1 MPVDVIMPQM
11 GESIAEGTLT
21 IWLKKE
27 GDRVERDEN
36 LFEISTD
43 KVDAEI
49 PSPAAGTLGKILVQE
64 GETVAVGT
72 VVAHI
77 LAEGET
83 AGTATDAAD
92 LAPTA
97 AEPEPT
103 AAEPGPT
110 AAEPGRPVSEPP
122 PAARQPAQPPAM
134 PSPGPRAEPARPAAE
149 ETSTGDGAGAGRI
162 PSKAELRRQR
172 SSPLVRNIAA
182 EHGIDLESV
191 EGTGLSGRVTK
202 RDILAHVAE
211 LERVSPAAQP
221 ARREDRPPRQPAPA
235 AAPAPAEPRTPT
247 KPTPPAQV
255 EPAVSPGPAARA
267 GGPPPFAEGDPVE
280 VVPMSVMRQ
289 RIAEHMTASRRTSA
303 HVTSFFEV
311 DMSRVAE
318 LRERNKARFLE
329 DSGVK
334 LTYMPF
340 IISALVSGV
349 KEWPI
354 LNASV
359 WDDKIVFKR
368 DINVGIAVAIPQE
381 RGFGLIVPVIR
392 QADGLSLVG
401 LARVTN
407 DLAERART
415 KKLSP
420 EEVHGGTIT
429 ITNPGVFGSLAG
441 TPIINQP
448 QVAILGV
455 GAIEKRV
462 KVVGPG
468 DAIGVRTCAYFSI
481 SYDHRVVDG
490 ATADHFMG
498 VLKDKLETF
507 TDPSLK
513 A

>member
-1 MPVDVIMPQM
+1 MPIDVIMPQM

-21 IWLKKE
+21 VWLKKE

-64 GETVAVGT
+64 GETVEVGT

-77 LAEGET
+77 LGEGEV
-83 AGTATDAAD
+83 AGTAAA
-92 LAPTA
+92 AE
-97 AEPEPT
+97 AEPEPAAPGPPEPRPA
-103 AAEPGPT
+103 AAEPAP
-110 AAEPGRPVSEPP
+110 AEAHEPVPP
-122 PAARQPAQPPAM
+122 PAPP
-134 PSPGPRAEPARPAAE
+134 PEPARAAAAE
-149 ETSTGDGAGAGRI
+149 KTAGDGDGRI

-172 SSPLVRNIAA
+172 SSPLVRNIAT
-182 EHGIDLESV
+182 EHGIELESV

-211 LERVSPAAQP
+211 LERVPSTPGVGRREEKPRQEMAPAAPAQAQPGAPAKPTSPAAQ
-221 ARREDRPPRQPAPA
+221 
-235 AAPAPAEPRTPT
+235 
-247 KPTPPAQV
+247 
-255 EPAVSPGPAARA
+255 A
-267 GGPPPFAEGDPVE
+267 GATPPFAEGDPVE

-311 DMSRVAE
+311 DMSRVAG
-318 LRERNKARFLE
+318 LRERNKTRFQE

-340 IISALVSGV
+340 IIGALVAGV

-401 LARVTN
+401 LARATN

-498 VLKDKLETF
+498 VIKDKLENF

>member
-1 MPVDVIMPQM
+1 MPIDVIMPQM

-21 IWLKKE
+21 VWLKKE

-49 PSPAAGTLGKILVQE
+49 PSPAAGTLGEILVRE

-72 VVAHI
+72 VVGRI
-77 LAEGET
+77 LVEGEVVDREADEPRRGEGGEPAAPPVT
-83 AGTATDAAD
+83 PPAPLAKAEAPPTPKAQADGATVTRGEPAAPEPRLDAA
-92 LAPTA
+92 
-97 AEPEPT
+97 
-103 AAEPGPT
+103 
-110 AAEPGRPVSEPP
+110 P
-122 PAARQPAQPPAM
+122 PAAEVGADSGGD
-134 PSPGPRAEPARPAAE
+134 SPG
-149 ETSTGDGAGAGRI
+149 DGAGRI

-191 EGTGLSGRVTK
+191 VGTGLSGRVTK
-202 RDILAHVAE
+202 RDILAHVGE
-211 LERVSPAAQP
+211 LDRAPSAAPAGG
-221 ARREDRPPRQPAPA
+221 RETTPVA
-235 AAPAPAEPRTPT
+235 AAPAQPGPGITAR
-247 KPTPPAQV
+247 PTPPPARPAPPGS
-255 EPAVSPGPAARA
+255 EPPPGGA
-267 GGPPPFAEGDPVE
+267 PPFAEGDPVE
-280 VVPMSVMRQ
+280 IVPMSVMRQ
-289 RIAEHMTASRRTSA
+289 RIAEHMTTSRRTSA

-318 LRERNKARFLE
+318 LRERNKVRFQE

-340 IISALVSGV
+340 IISALVAGV

-401 LARVTN
+401 LARATN

>member
-1 MPVDVIMPQM
+1 MPIDVIMPQM

-21 IWLKKE
+21 VWLKKE
-27 GDRVERDEN
+27 GERVERDEN

-72 VVAHI
+72 VVAQI
-77 LAEGET
+77 LAEGESTQTAT
-83 AGTATDAAD
+83 AG
-92 LAPTA
+92 A
-97 AEPEPT
+97 AEPEASTVEKAPVAPE
-103 AAEPGPT
+103 AAAPPPEPKSVPMR
-110 AAEPGRPVSEPP
+110 EPEPP
-122 PAARQPAQPPAM
+122 PVARP
-134 PSPGPRAEPARPAAE
+134 EPARATAPDKAG
-149 ETSTGDGAGAGRI
+149 GDGDGRI

-202 RDILAHVAE
+202 RDILAHVSE
-211 LERVSPAAQP
+211 LERAPTSAKP
-221 ARREDRPPRQPAPA
+221 ARREEKPPGAPPKTPSAPAVPVKPTSPAP
-235 AAPAPAEPRTPT
+235 
-247 KPTPPAQV
+247 
-255 EPAVSPGPAARA
+255 VSAA
-267 GGPPPFAEGDPVE
+267 GGMPPFAEGDPVDI
-280 VVPMSVMRQ
+280 VPMSVMRQ

-311 DMSRVAE
+311 DMSRIAE
-318 LRERNKARFLE
+318 LRQRNKTRFLE

-340 IISALVSGV
+340 IISALVAGV

-401 LARVTN
+401 LARATN

-420 EEVHGGTIT
+420 EEVQGGTIT

-462 KVVGPG
+462 KVIGPG

-498 VLKDKLETF
+498 VVKDKLESF
-507 TDPSLK
+507 SDPSLK

>member
-1 MPVDVIMPQM
+1 MPIDVIMPQM

-21 IWLKKE
+21 VWFKKE

-49 PSPAAGTLGKILVQE
+49 PSPSSGTLGKILVQE
-64 GETVAVGT
+64 GETVEVGT

-77 LAEGET
+77 LAEGEV
-83 AGTATDAAD
+83 
-92 LAPTA
+92 
-97 AEPEPT
+97 AEE
-103 AAEPGPT
+103 A
-110 AAEPGRPVSEPP
+110 
-122 PAARQPAQPPAM
+122 PAAGPAGRGEAPSASRPREETRPA
-134 PSPGPRAEPARPAAE
+134 AEPARPEPPAVEQRETPRPASSRLAAE
-149 ETSTGDGAGAGRI
+149 ARSDRGEDGKI
-162 PSKAELRRQR
+162 PSKADLRRQR

-182 EHGIDLESV
+182 EHGVDLHEV

-202 RDILAHVAE
+202 RDILAHIE
-211 LERVSPAAQP
+211 P
-221 ARREDRPPRQPAPA
+221 REAAPA
-235 AAPAPAEPRTPT
+235 AEPREAAPASTRAPEAAAAPTEERRIPLREEPGAEGAPAM
-247 KPTPPAQV
+247 
-255 EPAVSPGPAARA
+255 PAAPPVPPSPE
-267 GGPPPFAEGDPVE
+267 GGPVAARPFSDADSVE

-289 RIAEHMTASRRTSA
+289 RIAEHMIASRRTSA
-303 HVTSFFEV
+303 HVTSFFEI

-318 LRERNKARFLE
+318 LRQGNKARFQE

-334 LTYMPF
+334 LTFMPF
-340 IISALVSGV
+340 IISALVAAV

-359 WDDKIVFKR
+359 WEEKIVFKR

-401 LARVTN
+401 LARATN

-420 EEVHGGTIT
+420 EEVQGGTIT
-429 ITNPGVFGSLAG
+429 VTNPGVFGSLAG

-462 KVVGPG
+462 KVIGPG

-490 ATADHFMG
+490 ATADHFML
-498 VLKDKLETF
+498 VIKDKLESF
-507 TDPSLK
+507 SDPSLK
-513 A
+513 G

>member
-1 MPVDVIMPQM
+1 MPIDVIMPQM

-21 IWLKKE
+21 VWLKKE
-27 GDRVERDEN
+27 GERVERDEN

-77 LAEGET
+77 LGEGET
-83 AGTATDAAD
+83 AGTVATE
-92 LAPTA
+92 T
-97 AEPEPT
+97 AEPEAAPPEPAPVKPEPAPAT
-103 AAEPGPT
+103 AREST
-110 AAEPGRPVSEPP
+110 PP
-122 PAARQPAQPPAM
+122 SV
-134 PSPGPRAEPARPAAE
+134 PSPAPRPEPARAAAAE
-149 ETSTGDGAGAGRI
+149 KTTGDGDGRI

-211 LERVSPAAQP
+211 KPRP
-221 ARREDRPPRQPAPA
+221 REMAPA
-235 AAPAPAEPRTPT
+235 AATPAQAQPGAPPKTTPSTPAVPAKPTSPAP
-247 KPTPPAQV
+247 
-255 EPAVSPGPAARA
+255 VSAAGSA
-267 GGPPPFAEGDPVE
+267 PPFAEGDPVD

-311 DMSRVAE
+311 DMSRIAE
-318 LRERNKARFLE
+318 LRERNKTRFLE

-340 IISALVSGV
+340 IISALVAGV

-401 LARVTN
+401 LARATN

-415 KKLSP
+415 KKLIP
-420 EEVHGGTIT
+420 EEVQGGTIT

-462 KVVGPG
+462 KVIGPG

-498 VLKDKLETF
+498 VVKDKLETF
-507 TDPSLK
+507 SDPSLK